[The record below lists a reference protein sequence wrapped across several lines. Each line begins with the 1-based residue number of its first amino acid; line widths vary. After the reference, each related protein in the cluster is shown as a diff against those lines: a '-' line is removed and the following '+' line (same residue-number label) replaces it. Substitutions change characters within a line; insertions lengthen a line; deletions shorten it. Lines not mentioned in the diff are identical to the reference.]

1 MYSVFL
7 QLKPILVCLVF
18 VPFFIQAPKA
28 VNDDSYFSDIN
39 LKIIHFETK
48 KERIVSD
55 FMSSNLHIFSAD
67 ILRGSSFENAVNSY
81 NWLSDSLKSCS
92 KAVIA
97 PPQSL
102 EPKQLK
108 KISTEIKRNAEFF
121 LSRNLQDNGLTIDVL
136 KKTLEDIQ
144 KSVTYEQMNKVLD
157 LISDVKAKIEKINE
171 LIKEAQ
177 GCWTSALSSSEAAQ
191 RTEIINQE
199 YLDRV
204 FVRSSERKRRS
215 SITANTE
222 FSCFENA
229 MRAAIMSEEASS
241 FDAINKSFKTEFSCC
256 ENAIRAAL
264 ISEEASS
271 FDVINKNFKNEK
283 EEIGIDKPII
293 ESQPELNV
301 TEKLNKKRLSRGV
314 IFGCIACLGAGSLY
328 IYKRYIKNFKDSDA
342 KEGVFEPF
350 QKKIQSAFGRLKNFS
365 QKVGLKRC
373 AVFFTAK

>member
-28 VNDDSYFSDIN
+28 VSDDSYFSEIN
-39 LKIIHFETK
+39 SKIIHFETK

-55 FMSSNLHIFSAD
+55 FMSSKLHIFSAD
-67 ILRGSSFENAVNSY
+67 ILRGSSFEKAVNSY
-81 NWLSDSLKSCS
+81 NRLSDSLKSCS
-92 KAVIA
+92 NAFID
-97 PPQSL
+97 PQSL

-108 KISTEIKRNAEFF
+108 KISKDIKMNAQFF
-121 LSRNLQDNGLTIDVL
+121 LSRKLQDNGLTIDVL
-136 KKTLEDIQ
+136 KKVLEDIQ

-157 LISDVKAKIEKINE
+157 LISEVKVKIEKINE

-204 FVRSSERKRRS
+204 FIRSSARKRSS

-222 FSCFENA
+222 FSCCENA

-328 IYKRYIKNFKDSDA
+328 IYKRYIKNFKDSEA